1 MDSDPERQSAT
12 LFLRHLKLSTSP
24 TWPCS
29 FLSAIAGTAAV
40 SWAVLRSEI
49 NARLFRFARI
59 PALLATLGMALT
71 LGAAIV
77 WGLRLSNDT
86 PWIFSGQQLLG
97 GDGRV
102 FAFTTASEWLGIV
115 VVMGIATLIAAIALL
130 RTIAGRSASQPVA
143 SNS

>member
-1 MDSDPERQSAT
+1 MGIYNVEVAQARQ
-12 LFLRHLKLSTSP
+12 RRGV
-24 TWPCS
+24 
-29 FLSAIAGTAAV
+29 GT
-40 SWAVLRSEI
+40 
-49 NARLFRFARI
+49 
-59 PALLATLGMALT
+59 ALT

-130 RTIAGRSASQPVA
+130 PTIPGRSSSQPVA